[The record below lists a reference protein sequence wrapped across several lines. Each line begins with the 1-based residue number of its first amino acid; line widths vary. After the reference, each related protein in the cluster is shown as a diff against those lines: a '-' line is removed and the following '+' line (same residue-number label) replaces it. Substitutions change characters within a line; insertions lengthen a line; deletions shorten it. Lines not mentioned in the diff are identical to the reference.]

1 MSRIDLST
9 LPDKDRTPTT
19 IAALNAW
26 VNHAAKALGIGD
38 SGRLSWQIA
47 STIVVAA
54 MQRVSDPEL
63 GALFLL
69 KGGAFLERRLSAT
82 SRSTKDVDAM
92 FRGEV
97 DAFVQKLDE
106 AFAEPWGPFTLSRS
120 EIETINV
127 PVRRVKPRRFAV
139 RLEIRGRVWR
149 KIQVEI
155 AFADGATQPDV
166 EYVPADDF
174 GFFGLESANELVTI
188 SLAYQVAQKLH
199 ACTDPHD
206 PPTRRNDSVRDVL
219 DLLLIK
225 EQLLLEGVT
234 LVEVRSAAETVFAGR
249 AAEAESLGLEGRTWP
264 PVIISNEI
272 WVADYPRAASQAEV
286 TLTLDEAIK
295 VVNAWIEEIAA
306 AA

>member
-9 LPDKDRTPTT
+9 LPEKDRTPPTV
-19 IAALNAW
+19 AALNAW
-26 VNHAAKALGIGD
+26 VNHAAKELGIGD

-47 STIVVAA
+47 SAIVVAA
-54 MQRVSDPEL
+54 LQRVSDPEF

-69 KGGAFLERRLSAT
+69 KGGAFLERRLSAR
-82 SRSTKDVDAM
+82 SRATKDVDAM

-97 DAFVQKLDE
+97 NAFAQKLDE
-106 AFAEPWGPFTLSRS
+106 ALTEPWGPFTLSRS

-127 PVRRVKPRRFAV
+127 PARRVKPRRFDV
-139 RLEIRGRVWR
+139 RLDIRGRVWR

-155 AFADGATQPDV
+155 AFADGKTQPGA

-174 GFFGLESANELVTI
+174 GFFGLESANELATI

-206 PPTRRNDSVRDVL
+206 PPAQRNDRVRDVV

-225 EQLLLEGVT
+225 EQLLLDGVA
-234 LVEVRSAAETVFAGR
+234 LLELRAAAEAVFAGR
-249 AAEAESLGLEGRTWP
+249 AAEAESLGFDGRRWP
-264 PVIISNEI
+264 PVVVSNEI
-272 WVADYPRAASQAEV
+272 WVTDYPRAAGKADV
-286 TLTLDEAIK
+286 TLTLDEAISA
-295 VVNAWIEEIAA
+295 VNSWIEEIAA
-306 AA
+306 A